1 MFAPSVPAAVDL
13 TLPAYVRADGGVRLR
28 FGRTGTRTQKLAL
41 AESGGYRARFPDT
54 FGDACEAVLINTG
67 GGMAGGD
74 RMRVEAVL
82 EAGSDAVIA
91 TQAAEKIYRSQ
102 GTETRIET
110 ALSVGEG
117 ASLAWIPQESILF
130 SGARLS
136 RSLSIELAADAR
148 LVACESVFFGRSAM
162 GETVERGALRDRWRV
177 RRGGRLVFADD
188 MRLEGPVAQLLARPA
203 IGAGARAA
211 ATLLVADPDLAALLE
226 AARACLSEA
235 ADVEG
240 GAGIVSELLVIRLV
254 SPEAAPLRR
263 VLVTLLG
270 HLTGRALPR
279 TWST

>member
-1 MFAPSVPAAVDL
+1 MFAPSVPAAAEL

-28 FGRTGTRTQKLAL
+28 FGRTGTRTQRLAL

-102 GTETRIET
+102 GAETRIET
-110 ALSVGEG
+110 MLSVGEG

-177 RRGGRLVFADD
+177 RRGGRLVFAED

-211 ATLLVADPDLAALLE
+211 ATLLVAGSGLATLLE